1 MDPKSL
7 NCTPLDQM
15 VKMRPSGMR
24 TAMRILPLMR
34 SFRKSSMAPFYVRL
48 PIGHRQVRWLSKTA
62 QRYFLILGLFA
73 SLAGT
78 ALGEAPVKL
87 VNLTA
92 EWCISCRVFE
102 PKLSRALESVTAED
116 VELVT
121 IDLTHLRSGADSKS
135 ATIQAS
141 RALLRFHKAEYLW
154 DWYGG
159 YTGMAVMIASDT
171 GEPISCVDKR
181 HTVKQIEDRLAL
193 ADILA
198 RRAAPGRRRPD
209 GADCPPPLR

>member
-1 MDPKSL
+1 M
-7 NCTPLDQM
+7 
-15 VKMRPSGMR
+15 
-24 TAMRILPLMR
+24 
-34 SFRKSSMAPFYVRL
+34 
-48 PIGHRQVRWLSKTA
+48 
-62 QRYFLILGLFA
+62 
-73 SLAGT
+73 
-78 ALGEAPVKL
+78 
-87 VNLTA
+87 
-92 EWCISCRVFE
+92 
-102 PKLSRALESVTAED
+102 
-116 VELVT
+116 T
-121 IDLTHLRSGADSKS
+121 IDLTHLRSGTDSKS